1 MFIWRF
7 LQIRNGTC
15 KKNINMKENRGGKR
29 EGAGRPKSIPTKIL
43 TIRVAAAIHDE
54 LKVLVK
60 FKDSEFRQKSII

>member
-1 MFIWRF
+1 
-7 LQIRNGTC
+7 
-15 KKNINMKENRGGKR
+15 MKETRGGYR
-29 EGAGRPKSIPTKIL
+29 EGSGRPKSIPTKIL